1 MFPFLIFLVVLFV
14 ISMAIVDRLRLPE
27 PLPAE
32 KTRRHKVVDFF
43 IGILLLI
50 CNVMWF
56 GGLLFLVSANF
67 FTSSGFWFAAKSFC
81 FVVWIILVGVYLK
94 RMKKNYILAGMI
106 TGIVAPFLLFGFCMF
121 MINI

>member
-14 ISMAIVDRLRLPE
+14 ISLTVVDRLRLPE
-27 PLPAE
+27 PPPPE

-43 IGILLLI
+43 TGILLFI

-56 GGLLFLVSANF
+56 GGFIVSLSSNF
-67 FTSSGFWFAAKSFC
+67 FTSSGFWFAAMSLC

-94 RMKKNYILAGMI
+94 RMKKNYILAGLI
-106 TGIVAPFLLFGFCMF
+106 TSIVAPFLLFGFCMF